1 MDEVKDC
8 SKSIQIAIFDK
19 LIKTKDDTNIKKN
32 FYSEA
37 KFCENN
43 IGNLIQYK
51 SNISINNNENE
62 DEINKSKEKMN
73 T

>member
-1 MDEVKDC
+1 MKMFNQYNKIKNIYQTMKLN
-8 SKSIQIAIFDK
+8 SDK
-19 LIKTKDDTNIKKN
+19 TKKN

-51 SNISINNNENE
+51 SNISINNNENK
-62 DEINKSKEKMN
+62 DEINKSEEKMN

>member
-19 LIKTKDDTNIKKN
+19 LINKTKKN

-51 SNISINNNENE
+51 SNISINNNENK
-62 DEINKSKEKMN
+62 DEINKSEEKMN